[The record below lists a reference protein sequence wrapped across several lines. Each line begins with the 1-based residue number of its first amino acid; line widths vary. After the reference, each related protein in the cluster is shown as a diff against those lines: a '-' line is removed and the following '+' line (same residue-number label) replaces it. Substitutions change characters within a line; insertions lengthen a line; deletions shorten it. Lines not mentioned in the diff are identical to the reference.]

1 MKIPSRSWKSEQGN
15 SMVEFSL
22 VAVVFVMLLLG
33 VVEMGRL
40 ILVYTTMAQA
50 AKAGARYAIVHGNF
64 RTGAGAT
71 GPSGPADYSQIQT
84 VVQNFAGAGGI
95 RLLANA
101 TTVTYTND
109 TMTCIYPPNGPGC
122 SVQVKVTYPFAPL
135 LGYFN
140 PMLSMTLSST
150 SKGVITY

>member
-1 MKIPSRSWKSEQGN
+1 MKIPLKNWKREQG
-15 SMVEFSL
+15 SSTVEFAL
-22 VAVVFVMLLLG
+22 IAVMFVMLLLG

-71 GPSGPADYSQIQT
+71 GPSGPGSTTQIET
-84 VVQNFAGAGGI
+84 VVQNFASAGP
-95 RLLANA
+95 LKTSSLT

-109 TMTCIYPPNGPGC
+109 TTTCIYPPNGPGC

-150 SKGVITY
+150 SKGVITF